1 MSIED
6 IDFLKKNS
14 IKESYIFLVDSK
26 ERDIVSYPQ
35 PNSYV
40 INFSVPFKNVI
51 GIDIIDAS
59 IPRTMYSVDK
69 YNNTLYYYIAN
80 DINDIVVSEGL
91 NIITTDSEPNSNF
104 FEKFDMELGDYSLQT
119 FVPNFNAFMYA
130 KSQEAIKNGI
140 GNSFPLQIKNYTNPP
155 ELTNLITFYCDRPF
169 ILNMY
174 DSTIAETL
182 GFSINAKLEDNKRY
196 KYFEK
201 YQINPKYRKYFHS
214 IYNEQSQKYE
224 ITSPGIV
231 FFIGEKYIILRSPEI
246 EEHAFGSLAYTN
258 YNLGIAKFKVN
269 TLGYNDEK
277 LEITK
282 IPVREFHP
290 IGKLSKLTFRF
301 ETSRGKMYDF
311 KGVNHMI
318 TYSIY
323 YYKPKL
329 LSIEKFNPILNPNY
343 KENFDNYN
351 YTNDQQ
357 ELDDDEVD
365 EYSRDNLL
373 NIYKRREIEY
383 EKNEE
388 DEEEDEEEDKDD
400 DDKDENNDIILH

>member
-14 IKESYIFLVDSK
+14 IKETYIFLVDSK
-26 ERDIVSYPQ
+26 ERDIVSYPE
-35 PNSYV
+35 PNMYV

-69 YNNTLYYYIAN
+69 YNNTLYYYIAK
-80 DINDIVVSEGL
+80 DITDPLVLEGL
-91 NIITTDSEPNSNF
+91 NIISADSEPNPDF
-104 FEKFDMELGDYSLQT
+104 FDKFEMVLGDYSLQT
-119 FVPNFNAFMYA
+119 FVPNFNGYMYEKA
-130 KSQEAIKNGI
+130 TNDTNGNI
-140 GNSFPLQIKNYTNPP
+140 YPLQIKNYTNPP

-182 GFSINAKLEDNKRY
+182 GFSINAKMEDNKKY

-214 IYNEQSQKYE
+214 IYNDQTKKYE

-301 ETSRGKMYDF
+301 ETSRGQIYDF

-329 LSIEKFNPILNPNY
+329 LYIEKFNPILNPNY
-343 KENFDNYN
+343 KENFNNYN
-351 YTNDQQ
+351 YTNEQQ

-373 NIYKRREIEY
+373 NLYKQREIEY
-383 EKNEE
+383 EKNN
-388 DEEEDEEEDKDD
+388 DDYDD
-400 DDKDENNDIILH
+400 DDDD